1 MLPVCGLR
9 QAKGLGY
16 PSTDRI
22 KVFDKHLWRTVG
34 PSTSY
39 PEWGGGAQ
47 RQPSIHKQE
56 QDGPSLTTTSPG
68 VYFSRAIASDARMPG
83 CPMNNLHR
91 GGE

>member
-1 MLPVCGLR
+1 MMLPVCGLR

-47 RQPSIHKQE
+47 RQPSIHKKE
-56 QDGPSLTTTSPG
+56 QDGPSLTTTRCILL
-68 VYFSRAIASDARMPG
+68 SRHSVGRPHAGLPD
-83 CPMNNLHR
+83 
-91 GGE
+91 E